1 MRELTFLG
9 FLTEYVRSLSK
20 AGTASVFALAKK
32 ASSDN
37 PRLREPLLLYTLASG
52 KKDILLRAAKKFGLE
67 EFYAPTLSAIGDNSI
82 ETVLAEDILSK
93 EYIKVWQS
101 YLARKNSRLKDNST
115 KELMRSKIL
124 LLQKEKGITNYRLY
138 TDLKMN
144 PGNLNAWLKHGEHSK
159 ISLACARTCL
169 NYLQNIL

>member
-67 EFYAPTLSAIGDNSI
+67 EFYAPTFTSSSSVDFSWHTGDWTEYVSSSYCALLI
-82 ETVLAEDILSK
+82 SMALDKFASSSTYDMSK
-93 EYIKVWQS
+93 
-101 YLARKNSRLKDNST
+101 LGFN
-115 KELMRSKIL
+115 
-124 LLQKEKGITNYRLY
+124 NY
-138 TDLKMN
+138 
-144 PGNLNAWLKHGEHSK
+144 
-159 ISLACARTCL
+159 
-169 NYLQNIL
+169 NY